1 MSKYVIQ
8 YTPTGDLLDTEGYLS
23 SPEWIEKDLMMFDN
37 QEDAET
43 YLRDDLFGTDG
54 QGLGHEV
61 IEYQG

>member
-23 SPEWIEKDLMMFDN
+23 SPEWIDKDLMMFDS

-43 YLRDDLFGTDG
+43 YLRDDLFGTDA
-54 QGLGHEV
+54 QGLVHEV